1 MQNASSVE
9 NKQNVAILPE
19 ALSTLVSTLSSNS
32 CSSTADHRSKM
43 CEITSNHQLQDQG
56 VLAKTIPQSDAKI
69 GENIAAADTSSG
81 IGLIQSDKQTLFNQ
95 QNSSAFAGQVMN
107 TGRHETEQPS
117 ASLPELESRV
127 TRTSN
132 NDSLITSHR

>member
-1 MQNASSVE
+1 
-9 NKQNVAILPE
+9 
-19 ALSTLVSTLSSNS
+19 
-32 CSSTADHRSKM
+32 M

-107 TGRHETEQPS
+107 TGRLETEQPS

-127 TRTSN
+127 IRTSN

>member
-9 NKQNVAILPE
+9 NQQNVAILPE
-19 ALSTLVSTLSSNS
+19 ALSTLVSTLPSNS
-32 CSSTADHRSKM
+32 CSTADHRNKM

-56 VLAKTIPQSDAKI
+56 VLAQTIPQSDAKI
-69 GENIAAADTSSG
+69 GENIADADTSSG

-107 TGRHETEQPS
+107 TGRLETEQPS

-132 NDSLITSHR
+132 NDSLITSNR

>member
-9 NKQNVAILPE
+9 NKQNISILPE
-19 ALSTLVSTLSSNS
+19 ALSTLVSTLPSNS
-32 CSSTADHRSKM
+32 CSTADHRNKM
-43 CEITSNHQLQDQG
+43 CELTSNHQLQDQA

-107 TGRHETEQPS
+107 TGRLETEQPS
-117 ASLPELESRV
+117 VTLPELESRV

>member
-9 NKQNVAILPE
+9 NKQNISILPE
-19 ALSTLVSTLSSNS
+19 ALSTLVSTLPSNS
-32 CSSTADHRSKM
+32 CSTADHRNKM
-43 CEITSNHQLQDQG
+43 CELTSNHQLQDQG

-107 TGRHETEQPS
+107 TGRLETEQPS
-117 ASLPELESRV
+117 VTLPELESRV

>member
-9 NKQNVAILPE
+9 NKRNVAILPE
-19 ALSTLVSTLSSNS
+19 ALSTLVSTLPSNS
-32 CSSTADHRSKM
+32 CSTADRRSKM

-56 VLAKTIPQSDAKI
+56 VLAQTIPQSDAKI
-69 GENIAAADTSSG
+69 GENIADADTSSG

-95 QNSSAFAGQVMN
+95 QNSSVFAGQVMN
-107 TGRHETEQPS
+107 TGRLETEQPS
-117 ASLPELESRV
+117 GTLPELESRV
-127 TRTSN
+127 IRASN

>member
-19 ALSTLVSTLSSNS
+19 ALSTLVSTLPSNS
-32 CSSTADHRSKM
+32 CSTADHRSKM

-56 VLAKTIPQSDAKI
+56 VLAQTIPQSDAKI
-69 GENIAAADTSSG
+69 GENIADADTSSG

-107 TGRHETEQPS
+107 NGRLETEQPS
-117 ASLPELESRV
+117 GTLPELESRV
-127 TRTSN
+127 IRASN

>member
-9 NKQNVAILPE
+9 NQQNVAILPE
-19 ALSTLVSTLSSNS
+19 ALSTLVSTLPSNS
-32 CSSTADHRSKM
+32 CSTADHRSKM

-56 VLAKTIPQSDAKI
+56 LLAKSTPQSEAKI

-81 IGLIQSDKQTLFNQ
+81 IGLIPSDKQTLFNQ

-107 TGRHETEQPS
+107 TGRLETEQPS